1 MPRRANR
8 TTPIVLSGHIYTD
21 DEYTGTRVGS
31 PAWFAWLATATTFYF
46 EGHPGTFTAHCE
58 RRQRGNRYWIAYRRY
73 QGFLRRIYL
82 GTADQL
88 TLPRLQEV
96 ALRLLA
102 SPPSKPDPGSP
113 STTPDGSLAPFS

>member
-8 TTPIVLSGHIYTD
+8 TTPIVLSGHLYTD

-58 RRQRGNRYWIAYRRY
+58 RRQRGDRYWTAYRRY
-73 QGFLRRIYL
+73 QGRLHRIYL
-82 GTADQL
+82 GKTDQL
-88 TLPRLQEV
+88 TPERLAEAALTLNPSPKGGV
-96 ALRLLA
+96 ATW
-102 SPPSKPDPGSP
+102 SVYD
-113 STTPDGSLAPFS
+113 T